1 MISRLF
7 MKGQF
12 DLFMTCAY
20 IIYNIDS
27 SSHKNRDVE
36 VECIPFFFFKMDKRI
51 ASLNQKGIQAAL
63 SGDNSFAQ
71 KCFLDAL
78 SISLYSLES
87 ICNLLKLY
95 CMQKQYSD
103 GIDLFL
109 RIESRTSLAD
119 EEPARCGAAVGRTQ
133 ARSVH

>member
-1 MISRLF
+1 
-7 MKGQF
+7 
-12 DLFMTCAY
+12 
-20 IIYNIDS
+20 
-27 SSHKNRDVE
+27 
-36 VECIPFFFFKMDKRI
+36 MDERI

-63 SGDNSFAQ
+63 SGDNGFAQ

-95 CMQKQYSD
+95 YMQKQYSD

-119 EEPARCGAAVGRTQ
+119 IPPQALTMFASCFAAESKLETADALTVGGCESFTGCDGGSHPGAY
-133 ARSVH
+133 